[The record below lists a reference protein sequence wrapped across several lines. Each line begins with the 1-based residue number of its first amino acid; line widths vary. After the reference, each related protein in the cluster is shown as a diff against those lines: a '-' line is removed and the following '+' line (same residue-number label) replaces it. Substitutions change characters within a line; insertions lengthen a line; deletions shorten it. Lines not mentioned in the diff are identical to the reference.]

1 MTQSF
6 GLWKDLQAR
15 LFTPEEIA
23 DAERWARR
31 ETLRMEL
38 AELRKLAGK
47 TQAQV
52 ARKAKMHQ
60 GEISRAER
68 RQDHLI
74 STVRRYVEALGGEVE
89 IVARLKGREF
99 RLKGV

>member
-99 RLKGV
+99 RLKGI

>member
-1 MTQSF
+1 MTQGF

-99 RLKGV
+99 RLKGI

>member
-1 MTQSF
+1 VTPRF

-23 DAERWARR
+23 DAERYARR

-47 TQAQV
+47 TQVEV
-52 ARKAKMHQ
+52 AKKAKMHQ
-60 GEISRAER
+60 GELSRAER
-68 RQDHLI
+68 RKDHRI
-74 STVRRYVEALGGEVE
+74 STIRRYVEALGGEIE
-89 IVARLKGREF
+89 IVARLKGREI

>member
-1 MTQSF
+1 MTQGF

-68 RQDHLI
+68 RRDHLI

-99 RLKGV
+99 RLKGI

>member
-1 MTQSF
+1 VTQSF

-99 RLKGV
+99 RLKGI

>member
-47 TQAQV
+47 T
-52 ARKAKMHQ
+52 
-60 GEISRAER
+60 
-68 RQDHLI
+68 
-74 STVRRYVEALGGEVE
+74 
-89 IVARLKGREF
+89 
-99 RLKGV
+99 